1 MKPIIGS
8 AKIDENRGIVGGARG
23 DQKQTSNSDYK
34 GEVSLQ
40 DFYIAN
46 KGWDIIRAK
55 DIGIA
60 KKMADLMILACNNI
74 NIGYSQSD
82 RNDIL
87 SKGVRTTIPTN
98 CDCSSLVREIIK
110 EATNKDP
117 GSFNTSN
124 ELMTLTST
132 GNFTYVPFTTEKEL
146 QVGDILVTKTKGH
159 TAIVVQSFNQV
170 AYVPM
175 KYVNN
180 HIYMVRVDDLNVR
193 EKYALEN
200 LKDIAKCPI
209 TRKLNTGD
217 RVTCLKSVEIDGAMW
232 ICMGINNS
240 GKEEWCC
247 GDNGRKSYVK

>member
-8 AKIDENRGIVGGARG
+8 AKIDENGGIVGGKKG
-23 DQKQTSNSDYK
+23 DQKQTSNSDYR

-40 DFYIAN
+40 DFYMSS

-55 DIGIA
+55 DGDIA

-74 NIGYSQSD
+74 NIGYSQSE

-87 SKGVRTTIPTN
+87 SKGIRTTVPTN
-98 CDCSSLVREIIK
+98 CDCSSLVRQIIK
-110 EATNKDP
+110 EASGKDV
-117 GSFNTSN
+117 GAFNTAN
-124 ELMTLTST
+124 ELMLLTGT
-132 GNFTYVPFTTEKEL
+132 GMFKYVPFTNEKDL
-146 QVGDILVTKTKGH
+146 QLGDILVTKTKGH
-159 TAIVVQSFNQV
+159 TAIVVQSCISPI
-170 AYVPM
+170 YVPM
-175 KYVNN
+175 RYVNN

-200 LKDIAKCPI
+200 LKDIGKCKVS
-209 TRKLNTGD
+209 RKLNTGD
-217 RVTCLKSVEIDGAMW
+217 RITCLKSVEIDGSIW
-232 ICMGINNS
+232 ICMGVNYN